1 MAGEYARLIISGR
14 VQGVGY
20 RAWFA
25 REAERRGLTGWVR
38 NRRDGSVEA
47 LVAADTATLGDLVA
61 ACRQGPSAARVF
73 EIEILAAGESD
84 IALLAGVTV
93 LPTA

>member
-1 MAGEYARLIISGR
+1 MAGFTHTRLLIRGR

-25 REAERRGLTGWVR
+25 REAGCHSLAGWVR

-47 LVAADTATLGDLVA
+47 WLAAPPDRLAGLVDAAYRGPPAAQVDIIEITQEAAD
-61 ACRQGPSAARVF
+61 P
-73 EIEILAAGESD
+73 
-84 IALLAGVTV
+84 GVTDSFAV
-93 LPTA
+93 LPTV

>member
-1 MAGEYARLIISGR
+1 MTTLPHTRLLIRGR

-25 REAERRGLTGWVR
+25 REAERRGLAGWVR

-47 LVAADTATLGDLVA
+47 W
-61 ACRQGPSAARVF
+61 
-73 EIEILAAGESD
+73 LAAGPDHLADLIDAAYRGPPAAHVDTIE
-84 IALLAGVTV
+84 IAEEAADPSVIDGVAIRPTV
-93 LPTA
+93 